1 MVSIRLTK
9 TQEKKIKETGLNR
22 SEFVRRAVD
31 YYLLYLHDPYNNR
44 LLEELEKWIK
54 YKRVTLVTHMGTDV
68 THMGT
73 DVTHM
78 GTDVTICN
86 TNNTGVTQKYEEK
99 TKPTQENTLKTKL
112 LPDLQMIQRVLNNP
126 LNSDTIPDPTLKLLS
141 KKHDLSKSTIQAWIN
156 ENKSWI
162 KEGKFSE
169 EE

>member
-31 YYLLYLHDPYNNR
+31 YYLLYLHDPYNNG

-54 YKRVTLVTHMGTDV
+54 YKRVTSGTHMGTDV

-78 GTDVTICN
+78 GTSVPICN
-86 TNNTGVTQKYEEK
+86 TNNTDITNSEEK
-99 TKPTQENTLKTKL
+99 TTNSTNPTLQTILHKE
-112 LPDLQMIQRVLNNP
+112 LPMIQRILNNP
-126 LNSDTIPDPTLKLLS
+126 LNSDTIPDTTLKLLS
-141 KKHDLSKSTIQAWIN
+141 KKYDLSKSTIQAWIT
-156 ENKSWI
+156 ENKKGL
-162 KEGKFSE
+162 KEGE
-169 EE
+169 IGE